1 MGRMK
6 YAAAAMPGETHSSRS
21 VSVRKIDNGYVV
33 SETTCSNGDYKS
45 TERYCETAPDIEAEE
60 AHGPDAGR
68 ENLRGAMKELHRT
81 K

>member
-1 MGRMK
+1 MGKMK
-6 YAAAAMPGETHSSRS
+6 YSTAPMSSEMHSSRS

-45 TERYCETAPDIEAEE
+45 TERYCETAPDIETEE
-60 AHGPDAGR
+60 DRGPDTGR
-68 ENLRGAMKELHRT
+68 ENLRGAMKELHR